1 MQKKINEVRFSQE
14 AGFQFAE
21 MSICPYLDLSL
32 VKSKIS
38 REGKRSLYYL
48 ESPSNSTFKSHCCP
62 VKNLDSSIKSLIIDI
77 SKNTF
82 KTDRFHMDP
91 ICKKSIADARIGLWV
106 ELDLLKENANYCSY
120 L

>member
-1 MQKKINEVRFSQE
+1 MSKLCLKDIPWETRNLGMPAYQLEGSIKNHKVVESILEKKQIELKENFFVQLKLDAKKINEVRFSQE

-48 ESPSNSTFKSHCCP
+48 KSPSILTFKSHCCP
-62 VKNLDSSIKSLIIDI
+62 V
-77 SKNTF
+77 
-82 KTDRFHMDP
+82 
-91 ICKKSIADARIGLWV
+91 
-106 ELDLLKENANYCSY
+106 
-120 L
+120 